1 MAGWREGGR
10 AGLLLPVLLAF
21 CTLWRLPSLAD
32 PPWLNDEGTYA
43 TVGKALID
51 GEALYRQIWE
61 NKPPGVYLLY
71 GSMHLLTGSEHLLV
85 AVRILALLASLV
97 VLLAVY
103 RIASRLRDRLTGALA
118 LLFAGVLVD
127 LPLLDG
133 TSANAEIFLA
143 AATSAGMALILP
155 SLDRSVSI
163 VSAGPPT
170 APTAPVRPLGR
181 DPQRPTRQATQDSP
195 LPPSLVPGGAGQ
207 APPHCLPSM
216 PLPTGAVGTI
226 LARNHG
232 SLEPVS
238 IFLLAGLTFGL
249 ALLFKLVA
257 GADLLAALLI
267 AGWPAARCQARTRLA
282 MIGGLLVGAALPV
295 AAVALW
301 LVTRG
306 LLGDAL
312 YATVGYNRGYVAT
325 GQSLHALPLTMA
337 MLAVPLALLAL
348 AAWLAR
354 RRGGSVLQPAAA
366 VTLWLALALLGA
378 LASGRSYPHYYLQ
391 VAPPLALVLALLV
404 ARLCRQSGPRQRR
417 VLIAVLTCWS
427 LGVPLGSWLALR
439 HESAHPVPGSDQA
452 GYYAHAWQY
461 LTGSLDTTAYGNS
474 LDPRVERNLAAI
486 QYLTDYPAT
495 PRRLYIWGNAPWI
508 YYLARYQHATRFA
521 SAYYRPAIP
530 GGIAEVA
537 AALSAD
543 PPSYILVIA
552 PPTPTSVGLRALL
565 RARYLPTYRVQD
577 ATIYRLRAPR

>member
-10 AGLLLPVLLAF
+10 AGLLLPALLAF

-43 TVGKALID
+43 TVGKALVD

-71 GSMHLLTGSEHLLV
+71 GSMHLLAGPEHLLIG
-85 AVRILALLASLV
+85 VRILALLASLV

-103 RIASRLRDRLTGALA
+103 RIASCVRDRWTGALA
-118 LLFAGVLVD
+118 LLFAGMLVD

-155 SLDRSVSI
+155 WLSPRTP
-163 VSAGPPT
+163 VSAGPPD
-170 APTAPVRPLGR
+170 ASR
-181 DPQRPTRQATQDSP
+181 QTRQAAQNP
-195 LPPSLVPGGAGQ
+195 APPAPPMPGGAGH
-207 APPHCLPSM
+207 APPHGPPSRS
-216 PLPTGAVGTI
+216 LPTGAAGII
-226 LARNHG
+226 LARNH
-232 SLEPVS
+232 SSPESS

-267 AGWPAARCQARTRLA
+267 AGWPAARCSARTRVA
-282 MIGGLLVGAALPV
+282 RIGGLLAGAALPST
-295 AAVALW
+295 AVALW
-301 LVTRG
+301 LATRG
-306 LLGDAL
+306 LLSDAL

-325 GQSLHALPLTMA
+325 GQSLHALPLTIA
-337 MLAVPLALLAL
+337 TLALPLALLAL

-391 VAPPLALVLALLV
+391 MAPPLALALALLV
-404 ARLCRQSGPRQRR
+404 GCLCRQRGLRQRR
-417 VLIAVLTCWS
+417 VLIVVLTCWS
-427 LGVPLGSWLALR
+427 LWVPLGSWLALR
-439 HESAHPVPGSDQA
+439 HEPAHPAPGSDQA

-461 LTGSLDTTAYGNS
+461 LTGSLDATAYGNS

-486 QYLTDYPAT
+486 RYLTDYPST

-521 SAYYRPAIP
+521 SAYYRPAIA
-530 GGIAEVA
+530 GGESQVVA
-537 AALSAD
+537 TLSAD
-543 PPSYILVIA
+543 PPPYILAIA
-552 PPTPTSVGLRALL
+552 PPTPSSVELRALL

>member
-10 AGLLLPVLLAF
+10 AGILLPALLAF

-32 PPWLNDEGTYA
+32 PPWLNDEGIYA
-43 TVGKALID
+43 TVGKALVD

-71 GSMHLLTGSEHLLV
+71 GSLHLLAGPENLLV
-85 AVRILALLASLV
+85 GVRVLALLASLV

-103 RIASRLRDRLTGALA
+103 RIASRLRDRWTGALA

-155 SLDRSVSI
+155 SLDRPVPA
-163 VSAGPPT
+163 VPAGLPA
-170 APTAPVRPLGR
+170 APTTPVRHLGR
-181 DPQRPTRQATQDSP
+181 GPQRPTQRATQDPSP
-195 LPPSLVPGGAGQ
+195 PVPPVPGGAGQ
-207 APPHCLPSM
+207 APPYGLPSR
-216 PLPTGAVGTI
+216 PLPTGAVGTT
-226 LARNHG
+226 LATNH
-232 SLEPVS
+232 SNAESS
-238 IFLLAGLTFGL
+238 IFLLAGLAFGL

-257 GADLLAALLI
+257 GADLFAALLI
-267 AGWPAARCQARTRLA
+267 AGWPAARCQARARLTRL
-282 MIGGLLVGAALPV
+282 GTLLAGAALPGT
-295 AAVALW
+295 AVGLW
-301 LVTRG
+301 LATRG

-312 YATVGYNRGYVAT
+312 YATIGYNRGYVAT
-325 GQSLHALPLTMA
+325 GQSLHALPLMVA
-337 MLAVPLALLAL
+337 ILALPLALLAL
-348 AAWLAR
+348 AAWLAQR
-354 RRGGSVLQPAAA
+354 QKPPDVPAAAA

-391 VAPPLALVLALLV
+391 VAPPLALALALLV

-439 HESAHPVPGSDQA
+439 YEPAHPAPGSDQA
-452 GYYAHAWQY
+452 GYYAHAWQH
-461 LTGSLDTTAYGNS
+461 LTGGLDATAYGNS
-474 LDPRVERNLAAI
+474 LDPRVERNLAGI
-486 QYLTDYPAT
+486 RYLTDYPST

-543 PPSYILVIA
+543 PPPYILVIA
-552 PPTPTSVGLRALL
+552 PPTPTSAGLRALL

-577 ATIYRLRAPR
+577 ITIYRLRAPR

>member
-10 AGLLLPVLLAF
+10 AGLLLPALLAF

-43 TVGKALID
+43 TVGKALVD

-71 GSMHLLTGSEHLLV
+71 GSMHLLVGTEHLLIE
-85 AVRILALLASLV
+85 VRILALLASLV

-103 RIASRLRDRLTGALA
+103 RIASRVRDRWTGALA

-155 SLDRSVSI
+155 SLSRSVSAVPAESPI
-163 VSAGPPT
+163 VSTP
-170 APTAPVRPLGR
+170 PVRSLGR
-181 DPQRPTRQATQDSP
+181 DPQRPTRQAAQNP
-195 LPPSLVPGGAGQ
+195 APPKPPVPGGAGQ
-207 APPHCLPSM
+207 APPHGPPSW

-226 LARNHG
+226 LARNH
-232 SLEPVS
+232 SNAESS
-238 IFLLAGLTFGL
+238 IFLLAGLAFGL

-257 GADLLAALLI
+257 GADLFAALLI
-267 AGWPAARCQARTRLA
+267 AAWPAAGCQARTRLA
-282 MIGGLLVGAALPV
+282 PIGGLLAGAALPI

-301 LVTRG
+301 LAMRG

-337 MLAVPLALLAL
+337 TLALPLALMVL
-348 AAWLAR
+348 AACLAR
-354 RRGGSVLQPAAA
+354 RREGSMLQPAAA

-391 VAPPLALVLALLV
+391 VAPPLALALALLV
-404 ARLCRQSGPRQRR
+404 ARLCRQHGPRQRR
-417 VLIAVLTCWS
+417 VLIVVLTCWS
-427 LGVPLGSWLALR
+427 LCVPLGSWLALR
-439 HESAHPVPGSDQA
+439 HEPVHPAPGSDQA

-461 LTGSLDTTAYGNS
+461 LTGRLDATAYGNS

-486 QYLTDYPAT
+486 QYLTDYPST

-530 GGIAEVA
+530 GGMAEVV

-543 PPSYILVIA
+543 SPPYILVIA
-552 PPTPTSVGLRALL
+552 PPAPTSVEIRALL

-577 ATIYRLRAPR
+577 LTIYRLRATR